1 MKTGSVFSTI
11 RVAMNG
17 RTAAP
22 PLFDTMEVLGRD
34 RVRHRLERALDLTY
48 QGCKAVRRLPSMT

>member
-1 MKTGSVFSTI
+1 MKFGTI
-11 RVAMNG
+11 RVAITG
-17 RTAAP
+17 RTTAP
-22 PLFDTMEVLGRD
+22 PLFDAMEVLGRD